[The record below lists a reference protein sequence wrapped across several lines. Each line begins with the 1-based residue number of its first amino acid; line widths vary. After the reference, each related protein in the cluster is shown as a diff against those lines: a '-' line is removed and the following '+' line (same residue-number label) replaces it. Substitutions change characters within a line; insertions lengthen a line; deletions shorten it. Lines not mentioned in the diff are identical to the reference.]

1 MEKYA
6 HKRNPNQAQRNQK
19 MRSSHVIVAYLEAT
33 HSSKRWEGP
42 FRMMEAG
49 PPIFDDCN
57 LRIRSLNEFVADN
70 TRSQPEKTK
79 NVDSSGKMLPLD

>member
-1 MEKYA
+1 
-6 HKRNPNQAQRNQK
+6 
-19 MRSSHVIVAYLEAT
+19 
-33 HSSKRWEGP
+33 
-42 FRMMEAG
+42 MEAG